1 MNSKRNL
8 YSLFLLCFL
17 FAFIACKDDDPDD
30 PDDPMVSDE
39 TIMLDC
45 DALEGDRM
53 LENGNASIDYLI
65 TCTSMQ
71 VEGNITVEPG
81 TVIAFAENAHLHITS
96 GSFNAVGTEQDPI
109 IFRGEQ
115 TESGYWKGIGF
126 TSNSS
131 NNILDHV
138 VIQDAGSNYIQCC
151 GAPASLAVFDGKVNI
166 QNITIS
172 NGAAYGMDI
181 RDDAEIT
188 NYENVRITDHA
199 EAPVIIDMLM
209 IDALDNASDYTGNNN
224 DYIEVRGN
232 SIKDPV
238 TFNNQSVPYYFIA
251 GSAISIEAAVIL
263 NPGSHFLMA
272 EETGLYTQQNGYLNA
287 EGTSSQPITFEGFVS
302 STGYWDGIEIK
313 SNNSNNVFD
322 NVIIRHAG
330 NSYVT
335 CCQTPASIS
344 FKDGQAT
351 IRNTNLSDGE
361 GHGLYIDGDFRLN
374 EYENVT
380 ITSHA
385 DFPLVTSIEQLDK
398 LDGMGSDY
406 SGNTKNYILVE
417 QSTMDDPVTIQDA
430 NVPYRIG
437 DDIVIES
444 NLIINEGT
452 TFEFDAESS
461 FNVGASGSLNALG
474 SAGSKISFLPSAVGS
489 AGFWKGIY
497 IGSNNSM
504 NRMENIEIRG
514 AGSQYIRCC
523 HDETAVRV
531 DDGTLVIEN
540 ATIADIPGCGISYN
554 AASSVTITNVS
565 YSNVTT
571 EVCN

>member
-17 FAFIACKDDDPDD
+17 FAFVACKDDDPDD

-39 TIMLDC
+39 TIMLEC
-45 DALEGDRM
+45 DALDEDRM
-53 LENGNASIDYLI
+53 LENGNAAIDYLI
-65 TCTSMQ
+65 TCTNLQ
-71 VEGNITVEPG
+71 VESNITVEPG
-81 TVIAFAENAHLHITS
+81 TVIAFAENGQLHITS
-96 GSFNAVGTEQDPI
+96 GSLNAVGTEQDPI

-115 TESGYWKGIGF
+115 TESGYWEGIGF
-126 TSNSS
+126 SSNSS
-131 NNILDHV
+131 NNILNHV
-138 VIQDAGSNYIQCC
+138 IIQDAGSDNIICC
-151 GAPASLAVFDGKVNI
+151 GAPASLGVFDGKVNI
-166 QNITIS
+166 QNTTIS

-181 RDDAEIT
+181 RGDAEIT

-209 IDALDNASDYTGNNN
+209 IDALDDASDYTGNNN

-238 TFNNQSVPYYFIA
+238 TFNNQSVPYYLIA

-474 SAGSKISFLPSAVGS
+474 SAGSTISFLPSAVGS

-514 AGSQYIRCC
+514 AGSQYILCC